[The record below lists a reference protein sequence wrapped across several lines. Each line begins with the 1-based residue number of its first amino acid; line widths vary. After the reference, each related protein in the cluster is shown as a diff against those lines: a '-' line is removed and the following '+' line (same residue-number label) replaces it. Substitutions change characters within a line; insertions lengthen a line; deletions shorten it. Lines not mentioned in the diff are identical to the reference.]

1 MNKIKIL
8 SREVSDVIAAGEVV
22 DNPSSLVKELVEN
35 SLDAGA
41 SSVDIEISNNSRN
54 ILVRD
59 NGSGMSLEDLEICTQ
74 RHATSKITDKEDLFN
89 ISTYGFRGEALSS
102 IAAVSRMSVS
112 SMQEEGY
119 RIYSDAGNIVGQ
131 EIVSMNK
138 GTEVR
143 IEDLFFYV
151 PARLKFMRSIE
162 NEYSKIKAIVLR
174 EALVNPDVSVTLK
187 VDNKVKIKTSGR
199 GIENTI
205 AELFG
210 VNILKS
216 LNKFNMGFLG
226 DTSLQKS
233 TKDYIFTYFNGR
245 FAKSNIV
252 DKAIL
257 DSYYTRLE
265 KGKYPFV
272 ILFLEV
278 DPKSIDVN
286 VHPSKKVVKFTSEP
300 FMYRFVRSELSKAL
314 DAIDRKLVTSAM
326 SGEVI
331 DVKKLDPIKPVKPLS
346 SSSKSFTSNEKI
358 HEAEEFKKP
367 QDSMKGLD
375 NKKIEPNTEDYFA
388 ENRFVGQ
395 IFRSFSIVECKDRIE
410 LYDNH
415 IVQERI
421 LYEEIKEK
429 YYNNNIVKQNL
440 LVPIKIALL
449 SKEKDAVL
457 SNLDFF
463 NNFGFEVDDFE
474 GKDIVLRAVPLFSFY
489 DSYANIFKDLAE
501 LISNE
506 NIKERIKDIRE
517 EAIITMSCRQS
528 IKAGDAV
535 KDEEMKSIINKLHKI
550 GKYTCPHGRNIIVE
564 LSKSYL
570 YKMFKR

>member
-143 IEDLFFYV
+143 IEDLFFNV

-233 TKDYIFTYFNGR
+233 TK
-245 FAKSNIV
+245 
-252 DKAIL
+252 
-257 DSYYTRLE
+257 
-265 KGKYPFV
+265 
-272 ILFLEV
+272 
-278 DPKSIDVN
+278 
-286 VHPSKKVVKFTSEP
+286 
-300 FMYRFVRSELSKAL
+300 
-314 DAIDRKLVTSAM
+314 
-326 SGEVI
+326 
-331 DVKKLDPIKPVKPLS
+331 
-346 SSSKSFTSNEKI
+346 
-358 HEAEEFKKP
+358 
-367 QDSMKGLD
+367 
-375 NKKIEPNTEDYFA
+375 
-388 ENRFVGQ
+388 
-395 IFRSFSIVECKDRIE
+395 
-410 LYDNH
+410 
-415 IVQERI
+415 
-421 LYEEIKEK
+421 
-429 YYNNNIVKQNL
+429 
-440 LVPIKIALL
+440 
-449 SKEKDAVL
+449 
-457 SNLDFF
+457 
-463 NNFGFEVDDFE
+463 
-474 GKDIVLRAVPLFSFY
+474 
-489 DSYANIFKDLAE
+489 
-501 LISNE
+501 
-506 NIKERIKDIRE
+506 
-517 EAIITMSCRQS
+517 
-528 IKAGDAV
+528 
-535 KDEEMKSIINKLHKI
+535 
-550 GKYTCPHGRNIIVE
+550 
-564 LSKSYL
+564 
-570 YKMFKR
+570 

>member
-143 IEDLFFYV
+143 IEDLFFNV

-388 ENRFVGQ
+388 
-395 IFRSFSIVECKDRIE
+395 
-410 LYDNH
+410 
-415 IVQERI
+415 
-421 LYEEIKEK
+421 
-429 YYNNNIVKQNL
+429 
-440 LVPIKIALL
+440 
-449 SKEKDAVL
+449 
-457 SNLDFF
+457 
-463 NNFGFEVDDFE
+463 
-474 GKDIVLRAVPLFSFY
+474 
-489 DSYANIFKDLAE
+489 
-501 LISNE
+501 
-506 NIKERIKDIRE
+506 
-517 EAIITMSCRQS
+517 
-528 IKAGDAV
+528 
-535 KDEEMKSIINKLHKI
+535 
-550 GKYTCPHGRNIIVE
+550 
-564 LSKSYL
+564 
-570 YKMFKR
+570 